1 MVEEL
6 LEYRVKRHL
15 AVIDRLI
22 TELVVIRQY
31 INSVKVGLTY
41 CRQHVTRGLASVM
54 VSRSVERELLK
65 NQEILLF
72 GLRKA
77 EKRVKR
83 QLLEASRELAS
94 VCSYERAA
102 K

>member
-15 AVIDRLI
+15 AAIDRLI

-41 CRQHVTRGLASVM
+41 CRQHVTRGSASVT

-94 VCSYERAA
+94 VCSYQRAA